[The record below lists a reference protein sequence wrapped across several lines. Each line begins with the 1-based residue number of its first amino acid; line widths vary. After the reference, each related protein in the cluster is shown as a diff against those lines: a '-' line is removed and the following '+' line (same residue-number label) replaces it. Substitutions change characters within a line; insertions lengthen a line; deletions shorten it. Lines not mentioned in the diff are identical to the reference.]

1 MWVGGVE
8 EYMSD
13 SLYFWCFDTEGGQ
26 FGLVV

>member
-13 SLYFWCFDTEGGQ
+13 SLYFWCFDTEGQ